1 MSPSNLVSDNICA
14 KKYKPYTYCCRQPE
28 RKNPCT
34 SCFIYPIHSPHSL
47 QFGLHCS
54 GCLLAHD
61 PPRLLDRKS
70 TCSSAACIPVSFWQ
84 NCRTKDHWVKW
95 QQRHCYCFPMHLQ
108 YRFAKCPYFREK
120 EYLLKLNA
128 GNVRWVLASVS

>member
-1 MSPSNLVSDNICA
+1 MQKITSLILTTVVNQRGKIHVLHVLTIQYIPLIPCNLV
-14 KKYKPYTYCCRQPE
+14 
-28 RKNPCT
+28 CT
-34 SCFIYPIHSPHSL
+34 ARDVFWRMTTRAFWIEKVHVVVLPAFHAL
-47 QFGLHCS
+47 
-54 GCLLAHD
+54 
-61 PPRLLDRKS
+61 
-70 TCSSAACIPVSFWQ
+70 PVSFWQ
-84 NCRTKDHWVKW
+84 NCHTKDRWVKW